1 MNGVSGPYA
10 KEILGNLLG
19 SPQSLIKCDPLDDF
33 GGLHPDPNLTY
44 AKDLVDI
51 MDIFQ

>member
-19 SPQSLIKCDPLDDF
+19 KLLGQNTKKIQ
-33 GGLHPDPNLTY
+33 N
-44 AKDLVDI
+44 AAVI
-51 MDIFQ
+51 I